1 MTDAYIEGFC
11 KTAEEHG
18 VDPDALMKVA
28 AGRISMD
35 KLYELLRTGRT
46 FRRVAQP
53 SAEDAARKGLDAWQT
68 AFSRANDAVRKTNS
82 AVRKTNSGPVGLIR
96 RLTGNAAKPVE
107 LDPRFS
113 TKEFLRVYNRYLDA
127 ARAPYRPAYSADTL
141 ANLNNLEA
149 ISELNRDMSVALGR
163 FESGTH
169 PLNEIPG
176 ATRSDVR
183 LRMLRG
189 AWVNGR
195 ISTPLVKF
203 LETKPEFMPSGNV
216 RIHTV

>member
-11 KTAEEHG
+11 KTTDAHG

-35 KLYELLRTGRT
+35 KLYELLRTGRK

-53 SAEDAARKGLDAWQT
+53 SAEDAARKGLDAWQA
-68 AFSRANDAVRKTNS
+68 AFSRANDAVRKTNN
-82 AVRKTNSGPVGLIR
+82 AVRKTNSGLGGLIR
-96 RLTGNAAKPVE
+96 RLTGNEAKPVE

-113 TKEFLRVYNRYLDA
+113 TKEFLRVQNRYRDA
-127 ARAPYRPAYSADTL
+127 AHAPYRPAYSADTR
-141 ANLNNLEA
+141 ANLDNLEE
-149 ISELNRDMSVALGR
+149 ISELNRDMSVELGR
-163 FESGTH
+163 FERGTH

-176 ATRSDVR
+176 ATRGDLR
-183 LRMLRG
+183 LRMLHA

-216 RIHTV
+216 STHTV